1 MVMKNNKIHFKIMN
15 YQLIYVTL
23 ARNIKGRKIILSKRW
38 LLGLFLAVS
47 LFVITACSDGDKSGE
62 ENNEQT
68 ETQEETQDDGETAEQ
83 PEMPEADLEGL
94 PEVVAVVDG
103 EEIPKEEFEATYQG
117 QFQQMAMQSQM
128 TGQEVDQ
135 DQLKK
140 QVAESMI
147 GTQLLIKE
155 ANNREI
161 AASEE
166 DIDEIMDGLIEQNEL
181 ESKEELMNAFEA
193 QGMDE
198 EELMSQVETQVIVNK
213 LITEE
218 SGDIQPTEEE
228 LQETYDQLIAQQEE
242 MAEGESEIPSFEEMK
257 PNLEEQLKMQKEGEA
272 AQTLVEK
279 LRDNA
284 DVTINL

>member
-1 MVMKNNKIHFKIMN
+1 MTK
-15 YQLIYVTL
+15 
-23 ARNIKGRKIILSKRW
+23 RK

-47 LFVITACSDGDKSGE
+47 LSVITACSNGE
-62 ENNEQT
+62 ESVDQNNEET
-68 ETQEETQDDGETAEQ
+68 ETQQETQDGGEGAEQ

-94 PEVVAVVDG
+94 PEVVAEVDG
-103 EEIPKEEFEATYQG
+103 EEISKEEFAATYQG

-128 TGQEVDQ
+128 SGQEVDQ

-147 GTQLLIKE
+147 GTELLIKE
-155 ANNREI
+155 AQNREI
-161 AASEE
+161 SGSEE
-166 DIDEIMDGLIEQNEL
+166 DVDEIMDGLVEQNGL
-181 ESKEELMNAFEA
+181 ESKEKLMDAFEA

-213 LITEE
+213 LIAEE
-218 SGDIQPTEEE
+218 SGDIEPTEEE

-242 MAEGESEIPSFEEMK
+242 MAEDKSEIPSFEEMK
-257 PNLEEQLKMQKEGEA
+257 PDLEEQLKMQKEGEA
-272 AQTLVEK
+272 AQKLVEK
-279 LRDNA
+279 LRPNA